1 MAKLS
6 AALLAGK
13 QHREI
18 VELVLDGETFE
29 VEIRPLTHI
38 EKAEIQALESSSIKV
53 NTKNIGTSG
62 KMSSQALEMN
72 TGEVL
77 KDQAR
82 ALLRTV
88 ALGTIDE
95 EWTEE
100 NIDQLWRS
108 EWIQQV
114 GNRISAISGIER
126 ADLDSFRQE

>member
-88 ALGTIDE
+88 ALGTVDE